1 MTEASWSATQFFE
14 ALYIR
19 EKQIECSRYHLRISW
34 SFLLD
39 HYNYRCHMTKLMQS
53 LIYAI
58 LLGIWVNSGSW
69 WWTWRPGVLRFTG
82 SQRVR
87 HDWATELNWTELN
100 WTELNLERT
109 RLKNEDILLQVM
121 CSEAKLYILWWAIM
135 EKNMKKC
142 VCIYMYN
149 RITLLCSRN

>member
-1 MTEASWSATQFFE
+1 MDLNKACQRMTEASWSATQFFE

-69 WWTWRPGVLRFTG
+69 WWTWRPGVLWFTG

-100 WTELNLERT
+100 WTELG
-109 RLKNEDILLQVM
+109 KNKVKEWGHTVT
-121 CSEAKLYILWWAIM
+121 SHVFRSKALYPM
-135 EKNMKKC
+135 MSHNGKKYEKVC
-142 VCIYMYN
+142 VYIYV
-149 RITLLCSRN
+149 